1 MRYAPP
7 PAYVR
12 RPVNR
17 LAAASIVFAVA
28 WLWGIGSLLAVI
40 TGLMAKRAID
50 ESEGGVGGGG
60 IAVTAII
67 LGWAGLALVP
77 LLLLF

>member
-1 MRYAPP
+1 
-7 PAYVR
+7 VT
-12 RPVNR
+12 R

-50 ESEGGVGGGG
+50 ESDGKVGGGG
-60 IAVTAII
+60 IALTAII